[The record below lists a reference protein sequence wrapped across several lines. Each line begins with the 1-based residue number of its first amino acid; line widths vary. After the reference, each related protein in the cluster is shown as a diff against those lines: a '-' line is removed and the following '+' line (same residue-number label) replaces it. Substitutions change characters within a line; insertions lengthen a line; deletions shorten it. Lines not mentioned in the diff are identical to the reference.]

1 MFASMITDIFDAE
14 TAQMILS
21 SLFFLS
27 MGKTLYCLYY
37 LEKWRRKAKNSDQIK
52 LELQKTKENCDKY
65 KNIWI
70 NKTGELEKERKMIK
84 DRELFLQKEHE
95 LNMKNFEQN
104 SLAVEYHNHQ
114 LRKNVSELQNIIS
127 EINHVVNDISIHR
140 STFRLDSIKKIL
152 SQKCYFANTSLYWE
166 STSES
171 DTDDY
176 DGDPDWLPSQTDS

>member
-1 MFASMITDIFDAE
+1 MFASVITDIFDIE
-14 TAQMILS
+14 TKQMILN

-27 MGKTLYCLYY
+27 IGKTLYCLYY
-37 LEKWRRKAKNSDQIK
+37 LEKWRRKAKKTDQIE
-52 LELQKTKENCDKY
+52 LELRKTQENCDKY

-70 NKTGELEKERKMIK
+70 NKTDELEKERKMIK
-84 DRELFLQKEHE
+84 NKELLLREKYE
-95 LNMKNFEQN
+95 LDMKNFEQN
-104 SLAVEYHNHQ
+104 SLAIEYHNHQ

-127 EINHVVNDISIHR
+127 EINHIVNDISIHR

-152 SQKCYFANTSLYWE
+152 NQKCYSTNTSLYWE

-176 DGDPDWLPSQTDS
+176 DEDPDWLPSQ